1 MLIGRACNIRDDVDS
16 SMIRPFVAFMCI
28 RATGAS
34 NFTPI
39 GPFGGFGS
47 FLERSIGSASTLS
60 QTTPISPTPSTIEI
74 TLKSMARCLLDY
86 HQMVIRRSHLRI
98 IILRTGSPRCV
109 LHHLVKK
116 AVDIMSGPK
125 EASSYLNDLERA
137 EYGIRE
143 ATKVYRCFLPLGLI
157 ERVLASLLPAVT
169 RFIQGRTGKKSLCV

>member
-39 GPFGGFGS
+39 GPFG
-47 FLERSIGSASTLS
+47 
-60 QTTPISPTPSTIEI
+60 TTPISPTPSTIEI

>member
-1 MLIGRACNIRDDVDS
+1 
-16 SMIRPFVAFMCI
+16 MCI

-60 QTTPISPTPSTIEI
+60 TTPISPTPSTIEI

-143 ATKVYRCFLPLGLI
+143 ATK
-157 ERVLASLLPAVT
+157 
-169 RFIQGRTGKKSLCV
+169 